1 MASGVKDLAST
12 LSARVASALITIAI
26 QGCLAWFLLPDGR
39 GSYAVCLIF
48 STLLVYVF
56 SFGSD
61 IAFNFFLSSR
71 KMSLS
76 EAITHSFIL
85 VILISLV
92 ATTTGYLL
100 LKSSLS
106 FTRKASQISF
116 FLSLAY
122 IPIFL
127 FANIYLQIFTAIY
140 EFRFY
145 SILIILRELNRLIF
159 ILFFVLGLALNVNG
173 ALLANIC
180 SDFIIVIV
188 SLFVYYVKFNLR
200 ITKVHF
206 LYFRDLF
213 SYGIRYYLGRLSNIL
228 NLQIGTMILAFFAT
242 KNDIGLFSVAT
253 ALTTKVE
260 MIPDAFFAVLFPR
273 ISSSDTG
280 RKVLVARCARI
291 TGLVCGMILLAL
303 GLFAEPVIN
312 ILFSP
317 AFLGAKP
324 IIRILAIGTA
334 ARCGCKIFVPYLL
347 GTGYPG
353 TASVSVAVGVTI
365 NVLLMYILLP
375 LLGLTGAAVS
385 VSINYLLS
393 SLILSVSFMY
403 LTGLGFRDIFVFNQ
417 ADYELL
423 HILLNR
429 FKQGT
434 ESKK

>member
-76 EAITHSFIL
+76 EAVNHSFIL
-85 VILISLV
+85 IILISFL

-106 FTRKASQISF
+106 FTIKASQISF

-122 IPIFL
+122 IPVLL
-127 FANIYLQIFTAIY
+127 FANIYLQILTALY
-140 EFRFY
+140 QFRLY

-180 SDFIIVIV
+180 SDSIIIIV
-188 SLFVYYVKFNLR
+188 SLSFYYSKFNLT
-200 ITKVHF
+200 ITKIHF
-206 LYFRDLF
+206 SYFRDLL
-213 SYGIRYYLGRLSNIL
+213 SYGLRYYLGRLSNIL

-280 RKVLVARCARI
+280 RKVLVAR
-291 TGLVCGMILLAL
+291 
-303 GLFAEPVIN
+303 
-312 ILFSP
+312 
-317 AFLGAKP
+317 
-324 IIRILAIGTA
+324 
-334 ARCGCKIFVPYLL
+334 
-347 GTGYPG
+347 
-353 TASVSVAVGVTI
+353 
-365 NVLLMYILLP
+365 
-375 LLGLTGAAVS
+375 
-385 VSINYLLS
+385 
-393 SLILSVSFMY
+393 
-403 LTGLGFRDIFVFNQ
+403 
-417 ADYELL
+417 
-423 HILLNR
+423 
-429 FKQGT
+429 
-434 ESKK
+434 